1 MNETKYGVSRTWWL
15 VAATEW
21 LPVPREGGTDMGL
34 TDKAKN
40 TTQRAS
46 GEVKETVGKHTDNPD
61 LEAEGKKDQTAGELK
76 NAGEQVK
83 DAGRKARDAVTD

>member
-1 MNETKYGVSRTWWL
+1 
-15 VAATEW
+15 
-21 LPVPREGGTDMGL
+21 MGL

-46 GEVKETVGKHTDNPD
+46 GGVKETVGKHTDNRD
-61 LEAEGKKDQTAGELK
+61 LEAEGKKDQAAGDLK